1 MSDKNRGDAGGG
13 GNLPII
19 ESADITA
26 TATITSVFSDV
37 AGANMAQISTHQLTL
52 VLPYACDVLLHW
64 QGSCVATT
72 GIAEMIAGY
81 QIDAATPV
89 PILYTNVT
97 SRQYVHW
104 RTLVS
109 LAAGTY
115 VIKAMAS
122 RLTNNIFATY
132 GANSAKIR
140 LIAEAYPT
148 S

>member
-1 MSDKNRGDAGGG
+1 
-13 GNLPII
+13 
-19 ESADITA
+19 
-26 TATITSVFSDV
+26 
-37 AGANMAQISTHQLTL
+37 
-52 VLPYACDVLLHW
+52 
-64 QGSCVATT
+64 VATK
-72 GIAEMIAGY
+72 GFAEIIAGY

-89 PILYTNVT
+89 PIVYSNVT

-122 RLTNNIFATY
+122 RLTNNISVAY
-132 GANSAKIR
+132 GANAGKIR
-140 LIAEAYPT
+140 LIAEAFPT